1 MTARRAI
8 EASEE
13 SIGKG
18 LWYDDGKIRANSH
31 DTLEGETRTVKK
43 MFRSSPCR
51 LVPDDMAGNFL
62 EVDTFRKL
70 HDFSLEAANSACYL
84 PMTIWS
90 ASENPLNHWRDM
102 SLMAV
107 WCPVQF
113 FKLSLFLL
121 STSIC

>member
-18 LWYDDGKIRANSH
+18 LWYDGKIRANCH

-51 LVPDDMAGNFL
+51 LVPDDMAGSFL
-62 EVDTFRKL
+62 EADTFRKL
-70 HDFSLEAANSACYL
+70 HDFPLEAANSACYL

-90 ASENPLNHWRDM
+90 ASEE
-102 SLMAV
+102 SLE
-107 WCPVQF
+107 
-113 FKLSLFLL
+113 SLA
-121 STSIC
+121 